1 MPTPACG
8 SATAEHLVMKKGWIT
23 TGLLLGTILPGQPP
37 SDDLLNQLVN
47 DSPFL
52 PPAGAPRPAASNG
65 STPFELRGVVFEG
78 GAYAFSV
85 FNAEEGRA
93 QWIRLDEPGL
103 PFIAHHYDPEKETLM
118 LEYQGEAL
126 MLPLRESRVQAA
138 EPAPSAP
145 TPLPGPAPGGPRRL
159 PGPATGSP
167 GGPVPSPS
175 PADGAAGGLPIPSNL
190 DPAEAQRMQEM
201 ADEIRRRRSLRELP
215 AGPAPAPGGR

>member
-1 MPTPACG
+1 
-8 SATAEHLVMKKGWIT
+8 MKLGWISA
-23 TGLLLGTILPGQPP
+23 GLLLGVLLPGQPP
-37 SDDLLNQLVN
+37 SGELLDQLVSN
-47 DSPFL
+47 SPFL
-52 PPAGAPRPAASNG
+52 PPAGAPRPAASTG
-65 STPFELRGVVFEG
+65 SAPFELRGVVFEG

-85 FNAEEGRA
+85 YNAEEGRA

-138 EPAPSAP
+138 EPAPAAP

-159 PGPATGSP
+159 PGPGPGAQ
-167 GGPVPSPS
+167 GGPVPSA
-175 PADGAAGGLPIPSNL
+175 PASEGTASGPPLPSNL
-190 DPAEAQRMQEM
+190 APAEAQRMQEM

-215 AGPAPAPGGR
+215 AGPAPAPGGP